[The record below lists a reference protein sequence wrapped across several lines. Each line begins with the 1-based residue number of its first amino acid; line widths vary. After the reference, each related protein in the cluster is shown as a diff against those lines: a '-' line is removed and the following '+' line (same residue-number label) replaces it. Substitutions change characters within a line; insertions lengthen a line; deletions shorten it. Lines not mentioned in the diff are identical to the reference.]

1 MRRVLSAELTKIA
14 TVRSTAVT
22 LAASL
27 VIGVA
32 MAALVATSF
41 RVTFDRLPADQ
52 QGRFDPLYAT
62 LYGQTLAQLTL
73 VVFGVL
79 AVTSEYSTGTAAASL
94 LAMPRR
100 GRWYAGKLAAVG
112 LTALGVAI
120 VGVLLTFAVGQAAL
134 GRLATS
140 LTAPGVAEALLGT
153 CLYLTLICLFATAV
167 AMLLRSAVA
176 TLAILLP
183 LLFLG
188 SQGLGNLPGLRTVT
202 QYLPDQAGMV
212 IMHLTIPGDHRFGRD
227 YGPWTGLA
235 IVLAWT
241 AVSVL
246 AGYLAL
252 RRRDT

>member
-1 MRRVLSAELTKIA
+1 MTRTVAAELTKLA
-14 TVRSTAVT
+14 TVRSTAVM
-22 LAASL
+22 LASSL
-27 VIGVA
+27 VIGVE

-41 RVTFDRLPADQ
+41 RVSFDRLPADQ
-52 QGRFDPLYAT
+52 QARFDPLFVT
-62 LYGQTLAQLTL
+62 FYGQTLAQLTV

-100 GRWYAGKLAAVG
+100 GQWYAGKLAAVG
-112 LTALGVAI
+112 LTVLGVAI
-120 VGVLLTFAVGQAAL
+120 VSVLVSFIVGQAAL

-140 LTAPGVAEALLGT
+140 LAARGVAEALVGT
-153 CLYLTLICLFATAV
+153 CLYLTVICLFAAGL
-167 AMLLRSAVA
+167 AMLLRGAVA

-188 SQGLGNLPGLRTVT
+188 SQGLGNVPGLRSVT

-212 IMHLTIPGDHRFGRD
+212 IMHLTVPGDPRFGRD

-241 AVSVL
+241 VASVL
-246 AGYLAL
+246 AGYVAL
-252 RRRDT
+252 RRRDM